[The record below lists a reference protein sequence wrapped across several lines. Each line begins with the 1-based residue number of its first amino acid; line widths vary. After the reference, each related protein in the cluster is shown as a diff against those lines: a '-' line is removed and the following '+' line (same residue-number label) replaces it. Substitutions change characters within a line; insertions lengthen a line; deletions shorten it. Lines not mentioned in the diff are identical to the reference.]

1 MNLSLRT
8 FFASLI
14 IIGGLALVSFAQEG
28 EHKPKGI
35 NDRQHN
41 QKSRIKDG
49 VQDGD
54 INKRELGRLTK
65 EQYQISRMENRL
77 RNSGDEFTK
86 KERAR
91 VQHQLNQSNR
101 HIRRASRN

>member
-1 MNLSLRT
+1 MIFSLRT

-14 IIGGLALVSFAQEG
+14 VIGGIAAVSFAQEG
-28 EHKPKGI
+28 EHKPRGI
-35 NDRQHN
+35 NDRQQN

-54 INKRELGRLTK
+54 INNRELGRLVK
-65 EQYQISRMENRL
+65 EQSQINRLERRL

-101 HIRRASRN
+101 HIRRSSRN